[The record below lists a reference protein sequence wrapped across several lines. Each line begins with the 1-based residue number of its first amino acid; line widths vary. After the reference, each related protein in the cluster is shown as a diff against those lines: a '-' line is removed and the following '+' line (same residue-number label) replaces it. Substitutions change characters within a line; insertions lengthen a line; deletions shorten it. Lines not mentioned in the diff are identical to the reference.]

1 MKFYIISLNKFN
13 TLFNFIQILIHKIY
27 LLSLNLII
35 LINYKVIIFNLSLLT
50 YYYYVIINYVFVNKY
65 INNQYK
71 TFCIKI

>member
-35 LINYKVIIFNLSLLT
+35 LINYKVVIFNLSLLK
-50 YYYYVIINYVFVNKY
+50 YYYVIINYVLVNKY

>member
-35 LINYKVIIFNLSLLT
+35 LINYKVVLLNLSLL
-50 YYYYVIINYVFVNKY
+50 I
-65 INNQYK
+65 
-71 TFCIKI
+71 

>member
-35 LINYKVIIFNLSLLT
+35 LINYKVVIFNLSLLK
-50 YYYYVIINYVFVNKY
+50 YYYVIINYVLVNKY
-65 INNQYK
+65 INNQY
-71 TFCIKI
+71 